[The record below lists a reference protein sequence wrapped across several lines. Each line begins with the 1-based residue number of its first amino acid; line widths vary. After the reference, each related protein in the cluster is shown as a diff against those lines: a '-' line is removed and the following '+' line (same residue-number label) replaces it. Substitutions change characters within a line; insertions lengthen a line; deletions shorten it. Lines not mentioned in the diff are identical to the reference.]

1 VGEGRGVG
9 WGIRSCR
16 GRWGFAHAGELI
28 CVGRGETWSLS
39 IYIHRVTDALLGG
52 RGLDLNVRPGAIA
65 ARLKTHEVL
74 SQLSLHRHQRQAI
87 ERRLSDVLVGAV
99 EQGLDHDTHAADAH
113 QVGVVAGVGGRGQ
126 VMQQGRVLVGTLA
139 PEDTDLRLGE
149 RVELRREGIPDLG
162 HADLLVGQSACSVK
176 LGQEAGDEAST
187 VVDVVLSIGS
197 GQEAEAL
204 GLERVYFPCSS
215 TYLRYVCYAQTP
227 SMKRAA
233 LYMRVSTLDQHPETQ
248 LYDLRQMAQQRGYQI
263 VEEYTDRISGA
274 KAKRPGLDAMMSDG
288 RRGRFDVVLVWASD
302 RIARSVKHFLDVL
315 DELNR
320 LNIEFISFRE
330 QIDTGGPLGRAV
342 VVIIGAIAELE
353 RNLIIERVRAGMR
366 RAKLEGRHIGR
377 KPLVLDRGAILRDR
391 QRGHSLSQ
399 LAKSHLVS
407 RATIHRVLKEHATT
421 ILEKSA

>member
-1 VGEGRGVG
+1 
-9 WGIRSCR
+9 
-16 GRWGFAHAGELI
+16 
-28 CVGRGETWSLS
+28 
-39 IYIHRVTDALLGG
+39 
-52 RGLDLNVRPGAIA
+52 
-65 ARLKTHEVL
+65 
-74 SQLSLHRHQRQAI
+74 
-87 ERRLSDVLVGAV
+87 
-99 EQGLDHDTHAADAH
+99 
-113 QVGVVAGVGGRGQ
+113 
-126 VMQQGRVLVGTLA
+126 
-139 PEDTDLRLGE
+139 
-149 RVELRREGIPDLG
+149 
-162 HADLLVGQSACSVK
+162 
-176 LGQEAGDEAST
+176 
-187 VVDVVLSIGS
+187 
-197 GQEAEAL
+197 
-204 GLERVYFPCSS
+204 
-215 TYLRYVCYAQTP
+215 
-227 SMKRAA
+227 MKRAA

-248 LYDLRQMAQQRGYQI
+248 FYDLRQMAQQRGYQI

-274 KAKRPGLDAMMSDG
+274 KAKRPGFDAKMSDG

-377 KPLVLDRGAILRDR
+377 RPLVLDRNAILQDR

-407 RATIHRVLKEHATT
+407 RATIHRVLKEHASTT
-421 ILEKSA
+421 LEKSA